1 MVWFQ
6 IYSDNR
12 TGVFAQNT
20 LQLPKRSM
28 ASESKPR
35 QSSVRPT
42 DGWQIEGLAG
52 RSSPRC
58 GSGGA
63 AAGWAAWQLRRVGSA
78 LRCVPRMESEV
89 RLLHKSILVII
100 SLAKGLDLGPQAPE
114 LTTGLRHDVK
124 LLLDVDALLVQA
136 EGAPCLFFLLFLEPL
151 MDVLCNVT
159 PERQLL
165 PVDIV
170 NNTHEPLPL
179 VQGNLLSQ
187 HILALLK
194 TRLVAS
200 TRPQGVTPL
209 LCITQHFNASSVD
222 LPRLGQKH
230 AFLCCPSGTAT
241 TKATKETRCGACE
254 ALIHRCRILRYSC
267 KPTRG
272 VHPSGIAT
280 RLTTASYR
288 R

>member
-124 LLLDVDALLVQA
+124 LLLDVDALLVHA
-136 EGAPCLFFLLFLEPL
+136 HGTASLFFLLLFQSPV
-151 MDVLCNVT
+151 DVLRNVA

-165 PVDIV
+165 AVDV
-170 NNTHEPLPL
+170 VDHAHEPMPL
-179 VQGNLLSQ
+179 VQSILLSQ
-187 HILALLK
+187 HILALLGMCLHA
-194 TRLVAS
+194 R
-200 TRPQGVTPL
+200 TRPEGFAPL
-209 LCITQHFNASSVD
+209 LRMPQHVNSSTVD
-222 LPRLGQKH
+222 MPH
-230 AFLCCPSGTAT
+230 
-241 TKATKETRCGACE
+241 
-254 ALIHRCRILRYSC
+254 LILHCTFWYGPKQI
-267 KPTRG
+267 
-272 VHPSGIAT
+272 
-280 RLTTASYR
+280 
-288 R
+288 